1 MSEMY
6 VLLLRLTRLQLI
18 SRQGRVPY
26 DAFDGEE
33 KVKVKAK
40 VEAKEGDKAAGEVP
54 VLGDEHPV
62 VDIGDEDDEEGDLDP
77 DYVETEVKE

>member
-26 DAFDGEE
+26 DAFDGED
-33 KVKVKAK
+33 KVKVKVK
-40 VEAKEGDKAAGEVP
+40 EGKEGDKAAGKVP

-62 VDIGDEDDEEGDLDP
+62 VDSGDEDDEEGDLDP